1 VIFPPSIAPGDRV
14 AVVAPSSP
22 MPRLDLWRGLAW
34 LRDRYPIQMHEGVLE
49 RTGYLAGSDDRR
61 AADLSAAMLDR
72 AVKAIFIARGG
83 YGLTRIVDRL
93 PWSDFARA
101 PNWIIGF
108 SDVTAIH
115 VACIANGLASVHGPN
130 VTGLGRARP
139 FDRFRALEAVEAE
152 GKGLLWKL
160 QPIVAGECSGML
172 FGGNLAL
179 LAAMAACNSLVV
191 PERSIVVLE
200 DVTER
205 PYRVDRMLTSLA
217 SHLGRAAAIVFGD
230 FTECDAGP
238 DGVCVDDVF
247 VDFARRLGRPAFV
260 GAPVGHGVRN
270 ESFIVGAL
278 ARIEG
283 GVLSGS

>member
-1 VIFPPSIAPGDRV
+1 M

-34 LRDRYPIQMHEGVLE
+34 LRDRYAIRMHEGVLD

-61 AADLSAAMLDR
+61 AADLSDAMLDP
-72 AVKAIFIARGG
+72 AIKAIFVARGG

-93 PWSDFARA
+93 PWSAFARA
-101 PNWIIGF
+101 PKWIVGF
-108 SDVTAIH
+108 SDVTALH
-115 VACIANGLASVHGPN
+115 VACASNAVASVHGPN

-139 FDRFRALEAVEAE
+139 QDRFRALRAVEDQ
-152 GKGLLWKL
+152 GKGFRWALD
-160 QPIVAGECSGML
+160 PIAPGACEGTL

-179 LAAMAACNSLVV
+179 LEAMAASNALVV
-191 PERSIVVLE
+191 PEGAIVILE

-217 SHLGRAAAIVFGD
+217 PHLRRAGAIVFGD

-238 DGVCVDDVF
+238 DGVCVEDVLS
-247 VDFARRLGRPAFV
+247 DFARRLGKPCFR
-260 GAPVGHGVRN
+260 GAPVGHGDRN
-270 ESFIVGAL
+270 EAFIVGAR
-278 ARIEG
+278 ARIDAN
-283 GVLSGS
+283 VLST